1 MITKTLK
8 AGAARRCI
16 NVPEE
21 MIPYPSARMPVCEG
35 IYTDLHVRAL
45 VIDNGETETA
55 VLSFDL
61 GGFHGAEDIKAF
73 ISEGTGIPAEH
84 IITAATHNHTAC
96 DMVWAKEPEEK
107 EAVRRYQSYIREQ
120 ALSAV
125 KAAREAV
132 RPARYGY
139 GEGLSYINVNRDL
152 DCGNSGW
159 TQGPNYA
166 LYSDKTVSAAKFI
179 AEDGSVIAAIVN
191 YGMHATLGYMEVDAD
206 GKKKSSGNIPGAACD
221 YVESRLGKGAV
232 VLWTSA
238 AAGDQNPTLFTL
250 RDYDEKDGFPHMA
263 RLLPGAQYQLIRL
276 LGKQHGEDI
285 LKVLNSVKH
294 YNHNM
299 PVAFAENTIE
309 LPTHRIAD
317 GRHEM
322 ELNGLANALERL
334 PEGEEMPETT
344 DTGET
349 VPVYMQQAVLGD
361 IAIVGIAAEIYSLIG
376 KAMKEASPFRHTMVV
391 THVGPSAGYILDKTS
406 ISHRCFQYYSRVKPG
421 SGDESIVE
429 NELELFDQMRE

>member
-1 MITKTLK
+1 MSRKELL
-8 AGAARRCI
+8 AGAAKRCI

-21 MIPYPSARMPVCEG
+21 MIPYPSAKMPVCEG

-45 VIDNGETETA
+45 VIDNGELETA

-61 GGFHGAEDIKAF
+61 GGFHGAEDIKVYIA
-73 ISEGTGIPAEH
+73 GKTGIPAAH

-96 DMVWAKEPEEK
+96 DMVWARDPEEK
-107 EAVRRYQSYIREQ
+107 EAVRKYSGFIRDQ
-120 ALSAV
+120 AVSAV
-125 KAAREAV
+125 LAARESK

-139 GEGLSYINVNRDL
+139 GEGMSFINVNRDL

-166 LYSDKTVSAAKFI
+166 LYSDKTVSAAKFVDN
-179 AEDGSVIAAIVN
+179 EGSIIAAVVN
-191 YGMHATLGYMEVDAD
+191 YGMHATMGYMEVDAD
-206 GKKKSSGNIPGAACD
+206 GKKKSSGNIPGSACD
-221 YVESRLGKGAV
+221 YVESRLGGDAV

-263 RLLPGAQYQLIRL
+263 RLLPGAQYQLIRIM
-276 LGKQHGEDI
+276 GKQHGEDI
-285 LKVLNSVKH
+285 LKVLDSVRH
-294 YNHNM
+294 YNRNM
-299 PVAFAENTIE
+299 PVIFAENTIE
-309 LPTHRIAD
+309 LPTHCIAD
-317 GRHEM
+317 GRREM

-334 PEGEEMPETT
+334 PEGEEMPETV

-376 KAMKEASPFRHTMVV
+376 KAMKEASPFRHTMIV

-406 ISHRCFQYYSRVKPG
+406 TDHRCFQYYSRVKPG
-421 SGDESIVE
+421 SGDEAIVE
-429 NELELFDQMRE
+429 NELLLFDEMRA